1 MESIISKEHLEK
13 TLENISKV
21 RKTGS
26 NIELTRAGG
35 FLEGILYSL
44 GKLSPMGNFP
54 YRDIE
59 YIEIGWFGKEK
70 VITRQQTYL
79 EYMIERVEELMKTL

>member
-70 VITRQQTYL
+70 VKTRQQTYL

>member
-44 GKLSPMGNFP
+44 GKLSPMGDFP

-70 VITRQQTYL
+70 VRTRQQTYL

>member
-54 YRDIE
+54 YKDIE
-59 YIEIGWFGKEK
+59 YVEIGWFGQEK
-70 VITRQQTYL
+70 IKTRQQSYL
-79 EYMIERVEELMKTL
+79 EYMIERIEELIETL